1 MKSKWVRLARV
12 LIVIFS
18 IVLFL
23 NAMTLFL
30 EIRRDINYNNRA
42 YGLSV
47 MDDDFNNGEYYRVYM
62 NSIKNAISDE
72 DPAVDTSQYEAFG
85 RLFNAYVNAKINTDN
100 AKYIEQMNKE
110 KQNITWNKILTVVES
125 LENDL
130 KNNNTRD

>member
-1 MKSKWVRLARV
+1 MKSKWVRFARV

-18 IVLFL
+18 IILFL

-85 RLFNAYVNAKINTDN
+85 RLFNAYVNAKINTDD
-100 AKYIEQMNKE
+100 AKYIAQMNKE
-110 KQNITWNKILTVVES
+110 KQSITWNKILTVVES

>member
-12 LIVIFS
+12 LIMIFS
-18 IVLFL
+18 IILFL

-100 AKYIEQMNKE
+100 AKYIEQINKE
-110 KQNITWNKILTVVES
+110 KQSITWNKILTVVES

>member
-18 IVLFL
+18 IILFL

-85 RLFNAYVNAKINTDN
+85 RLFNAYVNAKINTDD

-110 KQNITWNKILTVVES
+110 KQSITWNKILKVVES

>member
-1 MKSKWVRLARV
+1 
-12 LIVIFS
+12 
-18 IVLFL
+18 
-23 NAMTLFL
+23 MTLFL

-85 RLFNAYVNAKINTDN
+85 RLFNAYVNAKINTDD

-110 KQNITWNKILTVVES
+110 KQSITWNKILTVVES

>member
-18 IVLFL
+18 IILFL

-85 RLFNAYVNAKINTDN
+85 RLFNAYVNAKINTDD

-110 KQNITWNKILTVVES
+110 KQSITWNKILTVVES

>member
-18 IVLFL
+18 IILFL

-100 AKYIEQMNKE
+100 VKYIEQMNKE

>member
-18 IVLFL
+18 IILFL

-110 KQNITWNKILTVVES
+110 KQSITWNKILTVVES

>member
-18 IVLFL
+18 IILFL